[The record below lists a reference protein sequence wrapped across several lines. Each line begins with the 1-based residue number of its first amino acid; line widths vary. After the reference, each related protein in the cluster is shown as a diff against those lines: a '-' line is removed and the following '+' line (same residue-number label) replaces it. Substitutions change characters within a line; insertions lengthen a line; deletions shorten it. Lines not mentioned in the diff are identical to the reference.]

1 MLAANRH
8 EEIMK
13 LINKDRFVRVSY
25 LSKLFDVSEET
36 IRRDLDK
43 LESDGL
49 LKKLHGGA
57 VPIDISNISNIKPIQ
72 ERSSENIDEKTII
85 ARLALE
91 LIDDDDTLILDTG
104 STIFQFARIIGNKK
118 LTAITNDISIA
129 YELSQK
135 NSINLIMPGGIKRQG
150 SYNLVGT
157 DCEKAIGAFN
167 VNKVF
172 ISASGIKL
180 QQGLTSSNN
189 ADASVKKAMMKSAAQ
204 VICLVDHSKFG
215 KAALLSFASF
225 KDIDILV
232 TDAPVEK
239 SYAEALLDAGVKIV
253 TP

>member
-25 LSKLFDVSEET
+25 LSKLFNVSEET

-43 LESDGL
+43 LEEDGL

-57 VPIDISNISNIKPIQ
+57 VPIDLSNINSIKPIK
-72 ERSSENIDEKTII
+72 ERITENIDEKATI

-91 LIDDDDTLILDTG
+91 IIEDDDTLFLDTG
-104 STIFQFARIIGNKK
+104 STTLQLAKILNNKK
-118 LTAITNDISIA
+118 LTVITNDICIA
-129 YELSQK
+129 FELCQK
-135 NSINLIMPGGIKRQG
+135 ENINLIMPGGTKRQG
-150 SYNLVGT
+150 TYNLIGA
-157 DCEKAIGAFN
+157 DCEKAMSNYN

-172 ISASGIKL
+172 ISSSGIKP
-180 QQGLTSSNN
+180 QQGITTSNV
-189 ADASVKKAMMKSAAQ
+189 ADATVKKAMIRRGSQ
-204 VICLVDHSKFG
+204 VICLSDHSKFC
-215 KAALLSFASF
+215 KAALVSFASF
-225 KDIDILV
+225 DDIDILI

-239 SYAEALLDAGVKIV
+239 SFAEAFAEAGVRII